1 MWATGGPG
9 SCSRIHLT
17 TEEETYD
24 IHLGDYSTMDSQ
36 RYLSTGDGNV
46 YLVEDD
52 PLDDFTLVLSD
63 MIDNDDIP
71 VFETVERIAFAGTEN
86 YEISYQEDSDT
97 TYREEDV
104 YFADL
109 GGDVLPLDSDKVD
122 GYLQDIRFMD
132 LGTYVS
138 YNGNSAQQE
147 G

>member
-24 IHLGDYSTMDSQ
+24 ILLGDYSTMDSQ

-71 VFETVERIAFAGTEN
+71 VFDTVERIAFSGPDT
-86 YEISYQEDSDT
+86 YEVSVDGVHATIAPAES
-97 TYREEDV
+97 
-104 YFADL
+104 
-109 GGDVLPLDSDKVD
+109 LPL
-122 GYLQDIRFMD
+122 
-132 LGTYVS
+132 
-138 YNGNSAQQE
+138 AQKFFLF
-147 G
+147 